1 MTSFDEMLSEF
12 IALRKEKDD
21 LESDLKRISSRMS
34 ELEPMIVEGFGER
47 GMQNVNKDGITL
59 YLAID
64 RFVNKKT
71 GVETEEICEALREA
85 GLGDM
90 VSDSYSAASLKA
102 RVLEWKANDVAI
114 PERLADCITV
124 GEVYRLRS
132 RK

>member
-90 VSDSYSAASLKA
+90 VSDSYSSASLKA